1 MRTLITSAMLGAATI
16 ALAACEGGNE
26 REQVTVPG
34 GVVTTEG
41 SGADQSV
48 TVEGADGQRVVL
60 GSGASATAASAPTFA
75 QPYPGAEVQQS
86 VQVPGQQG
94 GMLVFSTDANPDTVI
109 AYYRERAGEAGLA
122 DGANMTMG
130 DTRQYAAQADGQS
143 LTVVVQPQ
151 GARSVVQVAWES
163 AG

>member
-1 MRTLITSAMLGAATI
+1 MKPLVLTVSAVAAL
-16 ALAACEGGNE
+16 ALAACGDRSEGTEVRTEDGT
-26 REQVTVPG
+26 VTATG
-34 GVVTTEG
+34 EGEDASVV
-41 SGADQSV
+41 
-48 TVEGADGQRVVL
+48 VEGADGTGVVM
-60 GSGASATAASAPTFA
+60 GAGAAAAVAGPA
-75 QPYPGAEVQQS
+75 WARPYPGARVMTS
-86 VQVPGQQG
+86 VDAGSG
-94 GMLVFSTDANPDTVI
+94 DGATTFETDANPDTVI

-151 GARSVVQVAWES
+151 GSRSVVQVAWES